1 MKIDLKKEEHNIA
14 KVAIEI
20 PAKDGLSAYNRAV
33 KDYAQHINI
42 PGFRR
47 GKAPR
52 NIVERH
58 VGKERIISEALE
70 TLLPSAFSQAISDNK
85 LDILTQPKVDDYEY
99 EVGKDVKVKATIE
112 LKPEVTLDK
121 YKGMTVEV
129 EEYETPKDALD
140 KSLEN
145 LRNQSAKFETVTDRK
160 TKADD
165 TIVFDF
171 DGYVNG
177 EKIEHGDAKNYTM
190 DLSNSNFI
198 PGFAEQLVGQELDK
212 DFDVNVTFPENYHET
227 KLAGQ
232 PAVFKCK
239 IHEIKEK
246 VLPELND
253 EFAQKVGPFKTVD
266 ELKAD
271 IQSYL
276 DKQKA
281 DTDKKNFERAIMEKL
296 HDEVKVDIHEAM
308 IDRESD
314 SLLEEYKQK
323 LRGQGFTWEQAVE
336 AQGLDSI
343 MKTIRDDAVYRIK
356 NSLIIDKI
364 AKDEDIKV
372 DQESMTSKM
381 DTLSTMYQMD
391 RESFAKY
398 MFQNPGM
405 INSISQQI
413 LNEKVINFLTDNN
426 TAKYVKAKKAKA
438 AKSEKAEKET
448 KAKKETKAEKD
459 EKPKKATKTTKAK
472 AKAKAE

>member
-1 MKIDLKKEEHNIA
+1 MVKVNYGITIVKGENMKIDFEKEEHNIA

-20 PAKDGLSAYNRAV
+20 PAKDGLDAYNKAI
-33 KDYAQHINI
+33 KNYSQHINV

-52 NIVERH
+52 NIVERQ

-70 TLLPSAFSQAISDNK
+70 TLLPSAFQQVISENK
-85 LDILTQPKVDDYEY
+85 LEVLMQPRINDYEF
-99 EVGKDVKVKATIE
+99 EVGKDIKVNATIE
-112 LKPEVTLDK
+112 LKPEVTLK
-121 YKGMTVEV
+121 NYKGMTVDV
-129 EEYETPKDALD
+129 EEYEIPKDAFD
-140 KSLEN
+140 KSLQN
-145 LRNQSAKFETVTDRK
+145 LLEQSAKLELVVDRK

-165 TIVFDF
+165 VIVFDF

-190 DLSNSNFI
+190 DLANSSFI
-198 PGFAEQLVGQELDK
+198 PGFAEQLVDKALDT
-212 DFDVNVTFPENYHET
+212 DFDVNVTFPENYHEA

-246 VLPELND
+246 VLPELTD

-276 DKQKA
+276 DKQKEA
-281 DTDKKNFERAIMEKL
+281 SDKKNFEKAIMDKL
-296 HDEVKVDIHEAM
+296 HDEVEVDIHDAM
-308 IDRESD
+308 IERESD

-323 LRGQGFTWEQAVE
+323 LRSQGFTWEQAIE
-336 AQGLDSI
+336 AQGLDNI
-343 MKTIRDDAVYRIK
+343 MKTIKEDAVFRIK

-364 AKDEDIKV
+364 SREENITV
-372 DQESMTSKM
+372 DQESITAKM
-381 DTLSTMYQMD
+381 DSLSAMYQMD
-391 RESFAKY
+391 RETFAKY

-405 INSISQQI
+405 INNISQQI
-413 LNEKVINFLTDNN
+413 LNEKVIGFLAENN
-426 TAKYVKAKKAKA
+426 TAKY
-438 AKSEKAEKET
+438 S
-448 KAKKETKAEKD
+448 
-459 EKPKKATKTTKAK
+459 KPKKAKVKTEKEEKPAK
-472 AKAKAE
+472 ASKSKTKKAES